1 MLKNPQKELLMG
13 LSFTMSLALGAL
25 VAFLWLATNWLATN
39 WLAANTAQAQETT
52 EASTPQGESLT
63 LDSTVRKMLKQNGE
77 FLAEKYTQK
86 AGSYGRISAISELFP
101 SVSIRVNSSL
111 TRSYTRGGTP
121 EIPRIPAVLATVA
134 VPEVPAVGNTPAIP
148 AVAVGDVITPAVPL
162 IREVPA
168 IASNLPDSDINITIS
183 QPLYSRRFYRVG
195 ERFADYKSGK
205 HRLHSR
211 ANDFILETVQ
221 AYLEVQT
228 AGEQRQYAEKN
239 LKDIRR
245 LFNRVKARARVDPG
259 QRYLLNRAQTRLSLG
274 EEDLSKVRQ
283 LVVARRSKLSRLI
296 GGQEFGELEA
306 VGALE
311 GLPESVEDSLALA
324 RSRNPSLLAARSDV
338 KSSISATAGAWGSLI
353 PEISLDL
360 NYRKSLAQSPTATS
374 AGGDIEDFS
383 VGIAGSYT
391 FSSGLTPV
399 FDALAEQQRLRAARF
414 LRKDAERR
422 IEEEINNV
430 WVEVAESRRIHAQA
444 VQFLNATE
452 REKNA
457 YRRQFSA
464 GQRNLLD
471 LLNIQ
476 NEFFSAQQRE
486 LNARVG
492 KEVARYRIL
501 ATIGDLVQ
509 RFGGI

>member
-25 VAFLWLATNWLATN
+25 AAFLWLAV
-39 WLAANTAQAQETT
+39 NTAQAQETT
-52 EASTPQGESLT
+52 EASTSQGESLT
-63 LDSTVRKMLKQNGE
+63 LDSTVRRMLKQNGE

-86 AGSYGRISAISELFP
+86 AGSYGRISALSELFP
-101 SVSIRVNSSL
+101 SVSIRLNNSL

-121 EIPRIPAVLATVA
+121 EIPRIPAVLATEADVTAGRAAA
-134 VPEVPAVGNTPAIP
+134 VD
-148 AVAVGDVITPAVPL
+148 DVITPAVPL

-283 LVVARRSKLSRLI
+283 LEVARRSKLSRLI
-296 GGQEFGELEA
+296 GGQEFGKLEA
-306 VGALE
+306 VTELE

-324 RSRNPSLLAARSDV
+324 RSRNPNLLAARSDV
-338 KSSISATAGAWGSLI
+338 KSSISATAGAWGTLI
-353 PEISLDL
+353 PEISLDV
-360 NYRKSLAQSPTATS
+360 NYRKSLAQSPTNTS
-374 AGGDIEDFS
+374 AGGDIDDFS

-444 VQFLNATE
+444 VQFLKATE

-476 NEFFSAQQRE
+476 NEFFAAQQRE

>member
-25 VAFLWLATNWLATN
+25 VAFLWLAT
-39 WLAANTAQAQETT
+39 NTAQAQETT

-86 AGSYGRISAISELFP
+86 AGSYGRISALSELFP
-101 SVSIRVNSSL
+101 SVSLRASSGL
-111 TRSYTRGGTP
+111 IHRSYKQGGTTSN
-121 EIPRIPAVLATVA
+121 IPDT
-134 VPEVPAVGNTPAIP
+134 
-148 AVAVGDVITPAVPL
+148 
-162 IREVPA
+162 
-168 IASNLPDSDINITIS
+168 DINVTVS

-296 GGQEFGELEA
+296 GGQDFGKLEA

-338 KSSISATAGAWGSLI
+338 KSSISATAGAWGTLI

-360 NYRKSLAQSPTATS
+360 NYRKSIAQSPTATS
-374 AGGDIEDFS
+374 AGGDIDDFS

-444 VQFLNATE
+444 VQFLKATE

>member
-1 MLKNPQKELLMG
+1 MQKKLTDMPTEKLQGQAQEQAGTRLTAKFFPKFSPRFSPG
-13 LSFTMSLALGAL
+13 FSPRFLLGASLL
-25 VAFLWLATNWLATN
+25 VAFLWLIAS
-39 WLAANTAQAQETT
+39 AAQNTAQAQENAPQ
-52 EASTPQGESLT
+52 EENAPQGETLT

-77 FLAEKYTQK
+77 FLAEKFTQK
-86 AGSYGRISAISELFP
+86 ADKFGRISAISELLP
-101 SVSIRVNSSL
+101 SVSLRANSSL
-111 TRSYTRGGTP
+111 IYREYKSNNVPDNTTKPDT
-121 EIPRIPAVLATVA
+121 EFNVTV
-134 VPEVPAVGNTPAIP
+134 
-148 AVAVGDVITPAVPL
+148 
-162 IREVPA
+162 
-168 IASNLPDSDINITIS
+168 S

-211 ANDFILETVQ
+211 ANDFVLETVQ

-228 AGEQRQYAEKN
+228 AIEQRQYAEKN
-239 LKDIRR
+239 LEDIRR

-274 EEDLSKVRQ
+274 EEDLSKARQ
-283 LVVARRSKLSRLI
+283 LEVARRSKLSRLI
-296 GGQEFGELEA
+296 GQDFGELEA
-306 VGALE
+306 ITELE
-311 GLPESVEDSLALA
+311 NLPESVEDSLVRA
-324 RSRNPSLLAARSDV
+324 RSRNPDLLAARAEV
-338 KSSISATAGAWGSLI
+338 KSSVSATAGAWGALI
-353 PEISLDL
+353 PEVSLDF
-360 NYRKSLAQSPTATS
+360 NYRKSINQSGTDRNDVTRN
-374 AGGDIEDFS
+374 IEDIS
-383 VGIAGSYT
+383 VGIGGSYQ

-399 FDALAEQQRLRAARF
+399 FDAIAEQQRLRAARF

-444 VQFLNATE
+444 LQFLKATE

-476 NEFFSAQQRE
+476 NEFFAAQQRE
-486 LNARVG
+486 LGARVA

-501 ATIGDLVQ
+501 ATVGDLIQ

>member
-1 MLKNPQKELLMG
+1 MQKDPQKNPTKRTSLKAALPFALPFVAALL
-13 LSFTMSLALGAL
+13 
-25 VAFLWLATNWLATN
+25 
-39 WLAANTAQAQETT
+39 WLAANAAQAQGQAVEN
-52 EASTPQGESLT
+52 APQGESLN
-63 LDSTVRKMLKQNGE
+63 LDATVRKMLKQNGE

-86 AGSYGRISAISELFP
+86 AGAFGRISALSELLP
-101 SVSIRVNSSL
+101 SVSVRASSAVIH
-111 TRSYTRGGTP
+111 RDYTLSNRGTDSRLESDENPTGKRPDIT
-121 EIPRIPAVLATVA
+121 TG
-134 VPEVPAVGNTPAIP
+134 VPDT
-148 AVAVGDVITPAVPL
+148 
-162 IREVPA
+162 
-168 IASNLPDSDINITIS
+168 DINITVS

-211 ANDFILETVQ
+211 ANDFVLETVQ

-228 AGEQRQYAEKN
+228 AGLQRQYAEKN
-239 LKDIRR
+239 LQDIRR
-245 LFNRVKARARVDPG
+245 LFNRVKARARVDSG

-274 EEDLSKVRQ
+274 EEDLSKARQ
-283 LVVARRSKLSRLI
+283 LEVARRSRLSRLI
-296 GGQEFGELEA
+296 GQDFGELEA
-306 VGALE
+306 ITELE
-311 GLPESVEDSLALA
+311 GLPESVEDSLVRA
-324 RSRNPSLLAARSDV
+324 RSRNPDLLAARAAV
-338 KSSISATAGAWGSLI
+338 QSSVSATAGAWGSLI
-353 PEISLDL
+353 PEITLDL
-360 NYRKSLAQSPTATS
+360 NYRQSFNQSGTT
-374 AGGDIEDFS
+374 GDTEDLS
-383 VGIAGSYT
+383 VGIGGSYQ
-391 FSSGLTPV
+391 FSAGFTPV
-399 FDALAEQQRLRAARF
+399 FDAISEQQRLRAARF

-444 VQFLNATE
+444 LQFLSATE

-476 NEFFSAQQRE
+476 NEFFAAQQRE
-486 LNARVG
+486 LNARVA

-501 ATIGDLVQ
+501 ATVGDLVQ